1 MEEIFSEMKNRKE
14 ISVEGNLEKI
24 TIYWEKK
31 KCLTILL
38 LWAKIYSRF
47 CLRVELSFILNLIY
61 IILLFLNYFFIIL
74 ILFLKFTINSLIYII
89 NLQYLINGFE

>member
-1 MEEIFSEMKNRKE
+1 MPNNFIVMGE
-14 ISVEGNLEKI
+14 
-24 TIYWEKK
+24 
-31 KCLTILL
+31 TILL
-38 LWAKIYSRF
+38 LWAKIYNPF